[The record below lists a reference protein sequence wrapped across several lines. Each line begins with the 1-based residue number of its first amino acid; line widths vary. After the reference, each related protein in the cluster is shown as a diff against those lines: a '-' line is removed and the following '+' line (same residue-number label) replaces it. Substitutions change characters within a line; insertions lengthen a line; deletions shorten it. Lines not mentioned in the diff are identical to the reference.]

1 MLSIAYSGVPL
12 YVPSWW
18 PFSYYNVRYG
28 IELLPAF
35 SVFVSLA
42 AYFFLGFARARAI
55 QIAIVFAMVIFVS
68 GSYAVVW
75 RAKPISYQE
84 AWVNS
89 RTRIA
94 LETELAAN
102 FKKLPHDSTLLM
114 YLGDHVG
121 ALQSAGIP
129 LRRVINEGNHR
140 PWEKPIDPEGLWERA
155 LSDPKQYVDY
165 VVAAE
170 GDPVATG
177 VRKTDLVP
185 MAIIHVA
192 GQPSVTISWTH
203 RQPIS

>member
-1 MLSIAYSGVPL
+1 
-12 YVPSWW
+12 
-18 PFSYYNVRYG
+18 
-28 IELLPAF
+28 
-35 SVFVSLA
+35 
-42 AYFFLGFARARAI
+42 
-55 QIAIVFAMVIFVS
+55 
-68 GSYAVVW
+68 
-75 RAKPISYQE
+75 
-84 AWVNS
+84 
-89 RTRIA
+89 
-94 LETELAAN
+94 
-102 FKKLPHDSTLLM
+102 M

-177 VRKTDLVP
+177 ARKNDLVP
-185 MAIIHVA
+185 LAIIHVA

-203 RQPIS
+203 RQPSSRD